1 MLVYCGVEVVHPKSD
16 EQRRRLND
24 AIKHILLF
32 RSLEE
37 VIITV
42 CLSVCLSVS
51 MSVSTSLCVSEEFGL
66 CREDG
71 ESGSE

>member
-1 MLVYCGVEVVHPKSD
+1 MLVCCGVEVVHPKSD

-37 VIITV
+37 VIIT
-42 CLSVCLSVS
+42 LSVCLSVCV
-51 MSVSTSLCVSEEFGL
+51 SVSSSPCVSATL
-66 CREDG
+66 LPVQ
-71 ESGSE
+71 